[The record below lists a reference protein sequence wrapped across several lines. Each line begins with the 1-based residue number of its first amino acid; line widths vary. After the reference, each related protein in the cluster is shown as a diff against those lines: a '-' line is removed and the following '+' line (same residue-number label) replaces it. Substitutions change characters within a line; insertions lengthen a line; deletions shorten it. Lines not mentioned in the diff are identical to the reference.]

1 MNGRAYYGC
10 VACHAYA
17 RERPQNK
24 CTNKYMNFIITA
36 DKLLLNSA
44 KPHVLLR
51 HAKTQLH
58 LQAVASMLGV
68 SFGAHVN
75 TTLKISLAPPTRLR
89 VLV

>member
-1 MNGRAYYGC
+1 MAAWLATPMLESGPKGC
-10 VACHAYA
+10 FKNQYVSFSISV
-17 RERPQNK
+17 ER
-24 CTNKYMNFIITA
+24 
-36 DKLLLNSA
+36 LLLDSA

-58 LQAVASMLGV
+58 LQAVASMLSV

-75 TTLKISLAPPTRLR
+75 ATLKMSLAPPTRLR

>member
-1 MNGRAYYGC
+1 MA
-10 VACHAYA
+10 ALTMAA
-17 RERPQNK
+17 WLATPMLERGPQK

-36 DKLLLNSA
+36 DKLLLNSG

-51 HAKTQLH
+51 HAQTQLH

-75 TTLKISLAPPTRLR
+75 TTLKISRAPPTRVR